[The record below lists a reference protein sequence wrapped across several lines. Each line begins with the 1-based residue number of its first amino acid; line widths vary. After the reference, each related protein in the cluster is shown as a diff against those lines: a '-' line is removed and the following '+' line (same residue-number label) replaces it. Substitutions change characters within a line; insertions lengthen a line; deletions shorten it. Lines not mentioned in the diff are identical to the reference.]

1 MNKIEII
8 NLKNWKMLL
17 SFDGKYREIW
27 AFSYPNRRELI
38 IYNWKKEKMFLT
50 SENEVFFN
58 WKKLNW

>member
-1 MNKIEII
+1 MF
-8 NLKNWKMLL
+8 L

-50 SENEVFFN
+50 SEIEVFFN